1 MALEISS
8 ISHLG
13 VEVAPHTPI
22 EEAPVSRELSIS
34 SALSIKWEFGLTFLH
49 SLNNIF
55 PLELFLPLTKNTRS
69 CEAANFR
76 MFGMRL
82 ATCRQ
87 MVS

>member
-82 ATCRQ
+82 ATSRLK
-87 MVS
+87 VS

>member
-82 ATCRQ
+82 ATCRRQ
-87 MVS
+87 I